1 MFFERERRIF
11 RASLKNNTAIYGLG
25 FCFLFVRLSL
35 KETEKETTKLLSPA
49 VLLAKTP
56 VLSAVSEGKKR
67 TKFFLLGS
75 S

>member
-35 KETEKETTKLLSPA
+35 KETEKETTKPLSPRRFVGENA
-49 VLLAKTP
+49 GTLC
-56 VLSAVSEGKKR
+56 SEKR
-67 TKFFLLGS
+67 EQNFFLLGS